1 MQSFLAGIHITE
13 VKADEFVTQ
22 YANELKNRMWK
33 EAGVTP
39 MLTTYAVSKIA
50 VNVYV
55 MALAN
60 KLSTTPEGKKMQ
72 LNRFTPG
79 FAKADMHEEAT
90 SLLNKVL
97 SDMGVWI
104 ALHHQGGRSD
114 KVLV

>member
-13 VKADEFVTQ
+13 VKPDEFVTQ

-33 EAGVTP
+33 EAGIPP

-60 KLSTTPEGKKMQ
+60 KLSTTPEGKKIQ

-79 FAKADMHEEAT
+79 FAKTDMHDGRGNFTAEQGAVRYGSMDSAT
-90 SLLNKVL
+90 ASRRLI
-97 SDMGVWI
+97 W
-104 ALHHQGGRSD
+104 
-114 KVLV
+114 

>member
-13 VKADEFVTQ
+13 VKVDEFVTQ

-33 EAGVTP
+33 EAGILP
-39 MLTTYAVSKIA
+39 MLITYSVSKIA

-60 KLSTTPEGKKMQ
+60 KLSTTPEGKKIQ

-79 FAKADMHEEAT
+79 IAKTDVHNGRGNFTAEQGAVRYGSMDSST
-90 SLLNKVL
+90 S
-97 SDMGVWI
+97 SRRTIW
-104 ALHHQGGRSD
+104 
-114 KVLV
+114 